1 MFVAFGG
8 SRVLA
13 PSYKPLVSRVVAAA
27 LLRRPL
33 CSIRVGCARGADA
46 FVVSA
51 VLACSAASR
60 LAIFCVANPTSRSFA
75 RAAARGAR
83 VVSFAG
89 GQPAIPIA
97 ARLALRSRR
106 SVAGCAVVVFFLASA
121 ASRGS
126 LGCAAAAVGGGSQVF
141 AFCCGFSGAP
151 AAPPGCSGSWQ
162 PACLAGS
169 PCWAWQPAAVQPALF

>member
-1 MFVAFGG
+1 MSFVAFGG

-13 PSYKPLVSRVVAAA
+13 PSFRPLISRVVAAA
-27 LLRRPL
+27 LLRGF
-33 CSIRVGCARGADA
+33 SVRVGCARGADA

-60 LAIFCVANPTSRSFA
+60 LSIFCVANPTSRFFA

-83 VVSFAG
+83 VVSWAG
-89 GQPAIPIA
+89 GQPSIPIV

-106 SVAGCAVVVFFLASA
+106 SVVGCSVAVFFLASPTSA
-121 ASRGS
+121 GS

-141 AFCCGFSGAP
+141 AFSCGFVGAP
-151 AAPPGCSGSWQ
+151 ALLSGHAGSWQ
-162 PACLAGS
+162 PARLGGS
-169 PCWAWQPAAVQPALF
+169 PCFSWHPVGEQPALF